1 MSLYIRDRR
10 MTEDVWKGNTEFK
23 YLKEVI
29 RQSNAGTMRGMRN
42 LQKMRAV
49 FMFFPLKDVYTFVGS
64 RHFQ

>member
-1 MSLYIRDRR
+1 MSLYIRYRR
-10 MTEDVWKGNTEFK
+10 MTKDVWKDNTGFK

-42 LQKMRAV
+42 LQKTRAV